1 MRTIFKTLYSWKLAT
16 LLAFVFF
23 FALNQCYAQDR
34 TLQWD
39 ENTDPDLDGYKFY
52 YGLES
57 RYPNNPAPYD
67 PNCQNYAGAEY
78 SIDGGNTWNPII
90 CPPPIVVGS
99 GVTEIMFQGLADDKV
114 HFFAVTA
121 YDIDSLE
128 SGYSNE
134 EATLCISWPTGGFYV
149 NDEPGSPNYSSPYTI
164 RGRADKD
171 SQITL
176 SDEDGNSW
184 TVSADSDRDW
194 SKDLDFKALYASDR
208 TVKFTV
214 ESNGIIAPEV
224 VATYDPTDPTST
236 AGSSAIGSSYIS
248 ITWTASDAT
257 SGVASTELWCK
268 PPTSGT
274 WASTGL
280 SQGGASGTFYYYPTQ
295 GDGEY
300 FFATRSVDRAGNWEA
315 GPNSDGDTS
324 TQYIAPITITG
335 KEGGGGGCF
344 IDTAAPDLVSGQ

>member
-1 MRTIFKTLYSWKLAT
+1 VRTIFKTLYSWKLAT
-16 LLAFVFF
+16 LVAFVFF
-23 FALNQCYAQDR
+23 FALNQSYAQDR

-39 ENTDPDLDGYKFY
+39 ENTDPDLDGYKVY

-57 RYPNNPAPYD
+57 RYPANQNPYNASGSPIDVALGEDENLD
-67 PNCQNYAGAEY
+67 PNIFEY
-78 SIDGGNTWNPII
+78 T
-90 CPPPIVVGS
+90 
-99 GVTEIMFQGLADDKV
+99 VTGLLDNEV
-114 HFFAVTA
+114 YFFAVTA
-121 YDIDSLE
+121 YDFDDLE

-134 EATLCISWPTGGFYV
+134 EMTLGIRWPGGGFYV

-171 SQITL
+171 SQVTL
-176 SDEDGNSW
+176 SDDDGNSW

-194 SKDLDFKALYASDR
+194 SVDDLNFESLYGKSDQYV
-208 TVKFTV
+208 TFSV
-214 ESNGIIAPEV
+214 ESEGITSPQV
-224 VATYDPTDPTST
+224 TATYDPTDPTSQAT
-236 AGSSAIGSSYIS
+236 SATDTGSFVA
-248 ITWTASDAT
+248 ITWSASDAT

-268 PPTSGT
+268 PPGGT
-274 WASTGL
+274 WSNTGF
-280 SQGGASGTFYYYPTQ
+280 SQGGTNGTFYYSPTQ

-315 GPNSDGDTS
+315 GPNGDGDTS

-344 IDTAAPDLVSGQ
+344 IDTAASD